1 VNGVVTSA
9 GLAAQELDRG
19 SGETLVL
26 LHSSNTAG
34 WLWGPQ
40 LHGLRGNH
48 LLVPDL
54 PGFGGSNRLTWGSV
68 AEAARHVSSLVAK
81 FAPEGR
87 AHLVGLS
94 LGSSVAL
101 EVAAAHPD
109 RVRSV
114 FAGSAALAPPSTPA
128 RLASAVAIRAWNS
141 PAYWRGTGR
150 SYGLSGEDLELFVS
164 TGAGIRRETAEQ
176 IYREVRTGTPVDALA
191 RVDAPVLAV
200 AGGRDAAFVRQ
211 ASLQRLRQAL
221 PSARLAL
228 APGLHHHW
236 SAESPQLFADA
247 VLAWTS
253 RGELAAGLVEVG

>member
-1 VNGVVTSA
+1 MSGVATST
-9 GLAAQELDRG
+9 GLAAEELDRG

-34 WLWGPQ
+34 WMWGPQ
-40 LHGLRGNH
+40 LDGLRGHH
-48 LLVPDL
+48 LIVPDL
-54 PGFGGSNRLTWGSV
+54 PGFGGSSQLAWGSV
-68 AEAARHVSSLVAK
+68 AEAARHVASLVAE

-101 EVAAAHPD
+101 AVAAAHPD

-114 FAGSAALAPPSTPA
+114 FAASAALAPPSLPA
-128 RLASAVAIRAWNS
+128 RFASAMAIRAWNS

-164 TGAGIRRETAEQ
+164 TGSGIRRQTAEE
-176 IYREVRTGTPVDALA
+176 IYREMRAGTSVGALA
-191 RVDAPVLAV
+191 RVRAPVLAT

-211 ASLQRLRQAL
+211 ASLARLREAL
-221 PSARLAL
+221 PSARTAV

-236 SAESPQLFADA
+236 SAENPQLFADA
-247 VLAWTS
+247 VSAWTS
-253 RGELAAGLVEVG
+253 RGEVADGLADVR